1 MTSAPFLDTL
11 VYLDGT
17 EGSISALMYSIMLA
31 KSTDTR
37 LHVLYVVNT
46 KALGD
51 LVKSHI
57 FVDQEKSEYLMDLK
71 KIPKGVFDITEQARK
86 YEPIITFPQENLFGY
101 IRKEDRLC
109 FHPYESYQAS
119 MVKFLEGASNDP
131 DVVSIKI
138 ALYRVSD
145 NSKII
150 DALLRAADKGKLV
163 TVLVELKA
171 RFDEHHNIE
180 ISNLLKEG
188 GVRIVFTKPDI
199 KAHAK
204 VCLVTRKEKKGLR
217 TYAHVGTGNY
227 SEGNSKQY
235 TDYSYFTADPEICND
250 LTQFFNLLTS
260 EQGVFK
266 SERIIYAP
274 YNMRD
279 EIGEL
284 IDEQVKL
291 AKRKK
296 KARIVAK
303 CNALTDEG
311 VAHKL
316 IDAANVGVKITLI
329 IRGACIIQPQKNIK
343 IFSIVGEMLEHSRV
357 YLFGTGNNPE
367 LLIGSSDL
375 MTRNLSR
382 RHETLIRIVQ
392 PDIKKCIMKHLS
404 VYLKDNTLRRK
415 IMKNYQYRSI
425 EPGKKEKAFN
435 CQEWFKKEARKL
447 AE

>member
-1 MTSAPFLDTL
+1 M
-11 VYLDGT
+11 
-17 EGSISALMYSIMLA
+17 
-31 KSTDTR
+31 
-37 LHVLYVVNT
+37 
-46 KALGD
+46 
-51 LVKSHI
+51 
-57 FVDQEKSEYLMDLK
+57 
-71 KIPKGVFDITEQARK
+71 
-86 YEPIITFPQENLFGY
+86 
-101 IRKEDRLC
+101 
-109 FHPYESYQAS
+109 
-119 MVKFLEGASNDP
+119 
-131 DVVSIKI
+131 
-138 ALYRVSD
+138 
-145 NSKII
+145 
-150 DALLRAADKGKLV
+150 
-163 TVLVELKA
+163 
-171 RFDEHHNIE
+171 
-180 ISNLLKEG
+180 
-188 GVRIVFTKPDI
+188 FTKPEI
-199 KAHAK
+199 KTHAK
-204 VCLVTRKEKKGLR
+204 VCLITRKEKKGLR
-217 TYAHVGTGNY
+217 TYYHIGTGNY
-227 SEGNSKQY
+227 SETNSKLY
-235 TDYSYFTADPEICND
+235 TDYSLFGANPETAND
-250 LTQFFNLLTS
+250 LTRFFNLLTS
-260 EQGVFK
+260 EQGTFK
-266 SERIIYAP
+266 SKSIIYAP

-357 YLFGTGNNPE
+357 YLFGTGDNPE

-392 PDIKKCIMKHLS
+392 PDIKKRIMKHLS